1 MFQNY
6 ESKIIE
12 IHNRTDIDIDTIVE
26 IVLDLAKSKDYTF
39 ETVVVVILSLLDE
52 GKSWENAIKEFD
64 KYIPTLPICGIT
76 FAEAEK
82 GLNQLAKAL
91 NGEIEIKLG
100 DKVIRKDG
108 LVGKVEN
115 FYGTVPVVLFE
126 DNSSVWIT
134 DSNTDA
140 FYLIGKT
147 VLGNKIDE
155 EELQRQLDEQWDKCK
170 VEQAK
175 YDQLRKQLWYL
186 KNRMVEDWYEKKQQA
201 DKSKAERKAEKEKK
215 ED

>member
-1 MFQNY
+1 MNMFQNY

-26 IVLDLAKSKDYTF
+26 IVLALAKSKDYTL
-39 ETVVVVILSLLDE
+39 ETVVNVIISLLDE
-52 GKSWENAIKEFD
+52 GKSWENVIKEFD

-82 GLNQLAKAL
+82 GFNQLAKAL
-91 NGEIEIKLG
+91 NGEIEIKVG

-108 LVGKVEN
+108 LVGSITKLGGCFPIATYEN
-115 FYGTVPVVLFE
+115 GKSDYCKLE
-126 DNSSVWIT
+126 DC
-134 DSNTDA
+134 
-140 FYLIGKT
+140 YLIGKT

-201 DKSKAERKAEKEKK
+201 DKEKAERQAEKEKK

>member
-1 MFQNY
+1 M
-6 ESKIIE
+6 
-12 IHNRTDIDIDTIVE
+12 D
-26 IVLDLAKSKDYTF
+26 
-39 ETVVVVILSLLDE
+39 
-52 GKSWENAIKEFD
+52 
-64 KYIPTLPICGIT
+64 
-76 FAEAEK
+76 
-82 GLNQLAKAL
+82 
-91 NGEIEIKLG
+91 IEIKLG

-108 LVGKVEN
+108 LVGKVEEVYSPQN
-115 FYGTVPVVLFE
+115 TALIIF
-126 DNSSVWIT
+126 DNDSKGYIT
-134 DSNTDA
+134 PNNHID
-140 FYLIGKT
+140 FYLIGRT

-201 DKSKAERKAEKEKK
+201 DKEKK

>member
-1 MFQNY
+1 M
-6 ESKIIE
+6 
-12 IHNRTDIDIDTIVE
+12 D
-26 IVLDLAKSKDYTF
+26 
-39 ETVVVVILSLLDE
+39 
-52 GKSWENAIKEFD
+52 
-64 KYIPTLPICGIT
+64 
-76 FAEAEK
+76 
-82 GLNQLAKAL
+82 
-91 NGEIEIKLG
+91 IEIKLG

-155 EELQRQLDEQWDKCK
+155 EELQRQLDEQKIR
-170 VEQAK
+170 VQEEQAK
-175 YDQLRKQLWYL
+175 YDQLRKQMWYL
-186 KNRMVEDWYEKKQQA
+186 KNRMVDDWQ
-201 DKSKAERKAEKEKK
+201 ERKAEAEKNK
-215 ED
+215 QEKAERNTEKPPEQAQKGKKDNRLTNHKG